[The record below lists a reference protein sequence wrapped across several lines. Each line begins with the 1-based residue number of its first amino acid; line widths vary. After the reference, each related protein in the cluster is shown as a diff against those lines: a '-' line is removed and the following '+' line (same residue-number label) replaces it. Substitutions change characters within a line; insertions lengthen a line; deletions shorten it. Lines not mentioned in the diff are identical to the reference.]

1 MKYNDISQ
9 TENMKLMPFSSPKTF
24 NGQLSDYVKA
34 TITMQNF
41 TISEFSSPIYATK
54 KANYPIASRP
64 SHDPQ
69 HKVVGNHL
77 LFTRYWALISCY
89 HGIELAACT
98 LQPCSYE
105 HSITWLVDHTHHHA
119 FCHLPPWPIT
129 THLQTPEGWKAELA
143 SLADPQRSVYSH
155 SGYLSRYWSGAGQEK
170 FAIRRPLCYAA
181 KLYMYCLLYTS
192 PSPRD

>member
-105 HSITWLVDHTHHHA
+105 HS
-119 FCHLPPWPIT
+119 
-129 THLQTPEGWKAELA
+129 
-143 SLADPQRSVYSH
+143 
-155 SGYLSRYWSGAGQEK
+155 
-170 FAIRRPLCYAA
+170 RPH
-181 KLYMYCLLYTS
+181 
-192 PSPRD
+192 PSPRLLPFASVTHNYSFIDPRRMKGRVGIIG